1 MRKVNLGSTK
11 WLDFPDDKKFAVL
24 ENIEQMTEL
33 LERQREL
40 YGELRQSLLHH
51 WMKGEPVTNLVNF
64 TEASFERLV
73 RRYFKAIEDGE
84 DQFKINIDDQDCEF
98 LVTYV
103 KYLIEYM
110 EPQMQARAANETI
123 FKSKM
128 SKLRRDHMRVMNDKA
143 LRNG

>member
-1 MRKVNLGSTK
+1 M
-11 WLDFPDDKKFAVL
+11 
-24 ENIEQMTEL
+24 
-33 LERQREL
+33 
-40 YGELRQSLLHH
+40 
-51 WMKGEPVTNLVNF
+51 TNLVHF

-73 RRYFKAIEDGE
+73 QRYFKAIEDGE
-84 DQFKINIDDQDCEF
+84 DQFKISIDDQDCEF

-128 SKLRRDHMRVMNDKA
+128 SKLRRDHMRAMNDKA